1 MGEGTAPPG
10 KRNCV
15 DDETEAAMLEVLVH
29 HHNKGDHSQNGWKA
43 HVYTATIKNVK
54 EKCNKDIVKDNI
66 LRRLRTFDKQYEVI
80 NKTLSQSAFGW
91 YWVNHKLLIDSDD
104 VWTKYVEKSL
114 PSYKTKVVKPLGSH
128 IYHIFKD
135 HADGEGA
142 KTDAG
147 KEGHALSPR
156 RPRASPQFVVPAR
169 ARQYHSP
176 LRFLGVSGSPW
187 LPQISPLILPEFN
200 SFDHLINLR
209 YISTDRPWLK
219 FHRLTI
225 QQFEQWADL
234 ALIHQCLPDE
244 LLIEI
249 FGRMSPYT
257 LGRAACVCQA
267 NFRMVQS
274 LYASSWRKMWVQ
286 RPRIRID
293 GLYVSRNT
301 YIHTGITEWQFKK
314 TVNVVCYY
322 RYLRFFPTGKFLYKK
337 VKDVVKCMHLRAS
350 KGDSVFKGDYT
361 LSGDGQIEMALLYPG
376 HRYTLVRMRLRYFD
390 FILFIGNILELVE
403 DWEENETHDPDVPAV
418 SHSRGLTPF
427 VFVPFEEADTSVLNL
442 PVEKMDYFV
451 PG

>member
-1 MGEGTAPPG
+1 M
-10 KRNCV
+10 
-15 DDETEAAMLEVLVH
+15 
-29 HHNKGDHSQNGWKA
+29 
-43 HVYTATIKNVK
+43 
-54 EKCNKDIVKDNI
+54 
-66 LRRLRTFDKQYEVI
+66 
-80 NKTLSQSAFGW
+80 
-91 YWVNHKLLIDSDD
+91 
-104 VWTKYVEKSL
+104 
-114 PSYKTKVVKPLGSH
+114 
-128 IYHIFKD
+128 
-135 HADGEGA
+135 
-142 KTDAG
+142 
-147 KEGHALSPR
+147 
-156 RPRASPQFVVPAR
+156 ASPD
-169 ARQYHSP
+169 
-176 LRFLGVSGSPW
+176 
-187 LPQISPLILPEFN
+187 ISIDIRPEFN
-200 SFDHLINLR
+200 SFDHLR
-209 YISTDRPWLK
+209 STGYISTDRPWLK
-219 FHRLTI
+219 LYGIRVPPVSPFNSLSSTP
-225 QQFEQWADL
+225 DL

-257 LGRAACVCQA
+257 LGRAACVCRKWKYTTRNPTLWRNACLKTWQRNGIEA

-274 LYASSWRKMWVQ
+274 LYDSSWRKMWVQ

-322 RYLRFFPTGKFLYKK
+322 RYLRFFPTGKFLYKISPQK

-376 HRYTLVRMRLRYFD
+376 HRYTLVRMRLRVRGTTIGANNRLD
-390 FILFIGNILELVE
+390 VLKILTTGVNGTELGNWKGNILELVE

-427 VFVPFEEADTSVLNL
+427 VFVPFEETCFFQADTSVLNL